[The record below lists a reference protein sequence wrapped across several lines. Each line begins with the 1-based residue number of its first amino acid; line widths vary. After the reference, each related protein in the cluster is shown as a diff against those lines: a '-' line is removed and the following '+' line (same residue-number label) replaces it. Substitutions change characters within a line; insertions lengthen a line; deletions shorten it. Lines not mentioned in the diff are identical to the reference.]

1 MILMRTRSLLKLSS
15 GSNAD
20 LNNSLREVNMKYDIY
35 VCSQGFIKELTDLR
49 LLEVK
54 TQSLGCLERALFT
67 LFLPL

>member
-35 VCSQGFIKELTDLR
+35 VCSQGFIKALTDLR